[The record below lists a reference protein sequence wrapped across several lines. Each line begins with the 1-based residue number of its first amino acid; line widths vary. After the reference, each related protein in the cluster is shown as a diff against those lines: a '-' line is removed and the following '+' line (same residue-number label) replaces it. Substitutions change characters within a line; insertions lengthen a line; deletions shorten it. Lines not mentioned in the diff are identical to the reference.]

1 MDATEQTANGSR
13 YQPNGTM
20 RGGYQSPNPTPRA
33 DPYGRGR
40 GQAGLDRM
48 PFFRG
53 RGQEPEQELTPYQ
66 EMSLRLRAND
76 AARQEAKDIMEMSI
90 RDKKAELEHQKTLGA
105 IAAIEDLHGLNPKSP
120 GYQKAKLGVMRQ
132 HAQYL
137 DHPDVKGFMAI
148 QDEEFG
154 QWRETEKELMDG
166 RTKEEKERDDAAAKR
181 QEWDATEKRRAE
193 MAKED
198 GLVRVGAL
206 ADGRAKYDRPPEVDE
221 KDAVAEWNKKASE
234 RLKAFGGSKADI
246 DWLSEQDRREEG
258 DNTVFTKNI
267 GTPTEKKTET
277 LRLPTAL
284 VAQLEQERNELF
296 GFQKPAAASTTTA
309 QPGDRYDVGG
319 GGRPV
324 ANPTTHV
331 DQFLRQEAALG
342 NQPVRPDN
350 TAGVMRDAVTN
361 PGVKPAS
368 YADPSPVVD
377 VDELFIQGLRK
388 LGQGK

>member
-20 RGGYQSPNPTPRA
+20 QGGYQSPNPTPRA
-33 DPYGRGR
+33 DPYGRG
-40 GQAGLDRM
+40 QAVPDRM

-53 RGQEPEQELTPYQ
+53 RGQSQEQELTPYQ
-66 EMSLRLRAND
+66 EMSLRLRASD

-90 RDKKAELEHQKTLGA
+90 RDKKAELETQKTIGA
-105 IAAIEDLHGLNPKSP
+105 IAAIEDLHGLDPKSP

-148 QDEEFG
+148 QDQEFG
-154 QWRETEKELMDG
+154 LWRETEKELMDG
-166 RTKEEKERDDAAAKR
+166 RTKEEKERADAVAKQR
-181 QEWDATEKRRAE
+181 DWE
-193 MAKED
+193 AKEKQRKELAIANGFVPKGVNKD
-198 GLVRVGAL
+198 GGLSYGAP
-206 ADGRAKYDRPPEVDE
+206 DKVDE
-221 KDAVAEWNKKASE
+221 RDVVAEWNKKASE

-246 DWLSEQDRREEG
+246 DWLSEQDRKEEG
-258 DNTVFTKNI
+258 NATVFTKNI
-267 GTPTEKKTET
+267 GTSTEKKTET

-296 GFQKPAAASTTTA
+296 GFNKPAAEASSTTA

-319 GGRPV
+319 GGRPT

-331 DQFLRQEAALG
+331 DQFLRLEQAQG

-350 TAGVMRDAVTN
+350 TAGVMRDAVTD
-361 PGVKPAS
+361 PGMKPAT
-368 YADPSPVVD
+368 YADPSPKVD
-377 VDELFIQGLRK
+377 VDELFIDGLRK
-388 LGQGK
+388 LGQQK